1 MKALVTGG
9 AGFIGSHVAAGL
21 LARGDDVRILDNLS
35 TGSERN
41 LEALEGGFE
50 FHEADLRDD
59 GGVERAVEGT
69 DVVFH
74 LAAQVSVPLSI
85 QDPILT
91 YEVNSVATAR
101 LLEACVRAGA
111 RRVVFSSSCAVYGD
125 SAVLPKR
132 EDMLPEPLSPY
143 AATKLAGEHM
153 MTMYGRLRGLQT
165 VSLRYF
171 NVFGPRQD
179 PSSEYSAVIPR
190 FIDMMRSGKRPIIF
204 GDGRQTR
211 DFVYVQNVVEA
222 NLAAAGWPGAAGQV
236 LNIGSGE
243 SIDLL
248 GLVSTLDD
256 VIGTHLEP
264 VHEDARTGDI
274 VHSSS
279 SVEKARDE
287 LGWTPGVSL
296 AEGLARTVE
305 AFGAGHGA

>member
-21 LARGDDVRILDNLS
+21 LARGDGVRILDNLS
-35 TGSERN
+35 TGRRRN
-41 LEALEGGFE
+41 LDSLDGDFE
-50 FHEADLRDD
+50 FHEADLRSD
-59 GGVERAVEGT
+59 GDVERAVDGT

-85 QDPILT
+85 QDPVLT
-91 YEVNSVATAR
+91 YEVNSVGTAR
-101 LLEACVRAGA
+101 LLEACVRAGVG
-111 RRVVFSSSCAVYGD
+111 RVVFSSSCAVYGD
-125 SAVLPKR
+125 GAELPKH
-132 EDMLPEPLSPY
+132 EGMLPEPLSPY
-143 AATKLAGEHM
+143 AATKVAGEHLM
-153 MTMYGRLRGLQT
+153 SMYARLHGLKT

-190 FIDMMRSGKRPIIF
+190 FIDGMLSGRRPTIF

-211 DFVYVQNVVEA
+211 DFIYVQNVVEA
-222 NLAAAGWPGAAGQV
+222 NLSAAGWPGAAGQV
-236 LNIGSGE
+236 LNIGSGG

-248 GLVSTLDD
+248 GLVSTLNA
-256 VIGTHLEP
+256 VIGSALEP
-264 VHEDARTGDI
+264 VHEDARPGDI

-279 SVEKARDE
+279 SVERARDV
-287 LGWTPGVSL
+287 LGWTPGVCL

-305 AFGAGHGA
+305 ACVP